1 MAPAHFSFASFKPLS
16 RGVPAAPT
24 VNPLRAALA
33 GVLHVLTWPMRVGE
47 ARAAMRQLGGMT
59 DYELRD
65 IGLTRQDLRDATGL
79 VIDEDPTQLLAR
91 RAAERSRFP
100 RGW

>member
-1 MAPAHFSFASFKPLS
+1 MAPFITPFPTFKPLG
-16 RGVPAAPT
+16 RDDPAGWR
-24 VNPLRAALA
+24 VNPLRAVLA
-33 GVLHVLTWPMRVGE
+33 GALHALTWPMRVSE

-59 DYELRD
+59 DHELKD

-79 VIDEDPTQLLAR
+79 VIDDDPTQLLAR